1 MTPEEM
7 KNASRGY
14 STDMSP
20 EAMAKRLRIMSELS
34 AFTRWLGTAVPVER
48 DEPKPSADPA
58 RGGNERDD
66 APRPPLGIP

>member
-20 EAMAKRLRIMSELS
+20 EALHKRLRIMSDLS
-34 AFTRWLGTAVPVER
+34 SFTRWLATSVPAGRVES
-48 DEPKPSADPA
+48 KPRQERAEEGDHGKAADPTL
-58 RGGNERDD
+58 R
-66 APRPPLGIP
+66 IP

>member
-34 AFTRWLGTAVPVER
+34 AFTRWLATAVPVECVDSKTSSNPR
-48 DEPKPSADPA
+48 AKGDESTGTPDRKSVV
-58 RGGNERDD
+58 
-66 APRPPLGIP
+66 